1 MAVVSDG
8 MTTVRQRPGGDSE
21 APWILDRHGRRM
33 VGRDHGGRSEQLHAG
48 LRRHPRVRE
57 LLSGATEQDVERV
70 LARLHEDCYLDAL
83 RRVDWEEP
91 RMTPEWAPP
100 GLPADSPV
108 WASIVTAAFE
118 GVRTAIGAA
127 QRLLEGDRFAYAV
140 CRPPGHHAGP
150 SWMGGY
156 CYLNTAAAAAQTLRE
171 GGIGPVTILDLD
183 FHFPTGTAAVVKRLD
198 GVALHS
204 LHATTLENV
213 PWREMTES
221 EHERFVDI
229 TGTPEADSYIAELE
243 GSIAETAMAGGAI
256 VLSLGYDTVGGDP
269 HGSWSFPPPFFA
281 RVGATLAGSALQ
293 VCVVQ
298 EGGYAVDSL
307 AECSHAFATGL
318 LGEEGS

>member
-1 MAVVSDG
+1 MTMLRQHSDG
-8 MTTVRQRPGGDSE
+8 ASE

-33 VGRDHGGRSEQLHAG
+33 TGRDHSGRAEQLHSG
-48 LRRHPRVRE
+48 LSRHARVRS
-57 LLSGATEQDVERV
+57 LSSSASNEDVERV
-70 LARLHEDCYLDAL
+70 LGELHEAHYLDAL
-83 RRVDWEEP
+83 RRVDWDEP

-108 WASIVTAAFE
+108 WASVVTAAFE
-118 GVRTAIGAA
+118 GTRTAISAA
-127 QRLLEGDRFAYAV
+127 QQLLAGDRFAYAV

-156 CYLNTAAAAAQTLRE
+156 CYLNTAAAAAQTLCE
-171 GGIGPVTILDLD
+171 GRISPVTIVDLD
-183 FHFPTGTAAVVKRLD
+183 FHFPTGTAAIVRQMD

-213 PWREMTES
+213 PWREVPEG
-221 EHERFVDI
+221 EQERFVDI
-229 TGTPEADSYIAELE
+229 AGVPGADSYIAELD
-243 GSIAETAMAGGAI
+243 GSMTELAARGGAI

-269 HGSWSFPPPFFA
+269 HGNWSFPPEFFA
-281 RVGATLAGSALQ
+281 RVGATLAACGLP

-307 AECSHAFATGL
+307 ADCSYAFASGL
-318 LGEEGS
+318 LDEEGS